1 MSSQLPAY
9 NATAYLGINDTAP
22 GQNWFRRRDPLTTDF
37 KLYVIG
43 DRWINLANQ
52 TMWGLV
58 GKNASSGTWVPLG
71 GNTIAVSSFVLDDL
85 NIVYPTAG
93 NVAVSGDSAAGVS
106 TSMPVSSEIQ
116 ITVSDATETQKGVTQ
131 LATNAEAIAGTD
143 TAKAITSDDMQAK
156 LGTIPANSLIIGQGA
171 ANALGS
177 VSVGSA
183 GQILQSGGA
192 GVDPGWST
200 ATYPSNTTS
209 GQVLLSSAANT
220 VSSSAHIAAT
230 SAGIVSTPSQSSLSY
245 YVSADQANVTGDL
258 TEFLVPFDTQ
268 DYDNQSEFNTGTS
281 LFTATVAGVYH
292 VDAIVLLYNIAVGHN
307 VGNVKVYQN
316 ANIWYQCQYN
326 PGVSMDAANQFSA
339 SVSTCMKLAAG
350 DTVKITV
357 QVGGAAKAVGVRAAA
372 GAHTQLQISKVA

>member
-1 MSSQLPAY
+1 MSSLFPSY
-9 NATAYLGINDTAP
+9 NPTGYLGTNYTDP
-22 GQNWFRRRDPLTTDF
+22 GQNIFRARDPIATDIHF
-37 KLYVIG
+37 AVG
-43 DRWINLANQ
+43 TRWINTASNSFWVLGSVVNKVANWIVCGGGTLAIQ
-52 TMWGLV
+52 DL
-58 GKNASSGTWVPLG
+58 L
-71 GNTIAVSSFVLDDL
+71 LDDT
-85 NIVYPTAG
+85 NVANPTAG
-93 NVAVSGDSAAGVS
+93 QLVLTGDSAQGVTTQLSAPS
-106 TSMPVSSEIQ
+106 TAQ
-116 ITVSDATETQKGVTQ
+116 ITIADATETLKGVTQ

-156 LGTIPANSLIIGQGA
+156 LGTIPANSIIIGQGA

-177 VSVGSA
+177 VSVGST

-200 ATYPSNTTS
+200 ATYPSTTTA
-209 GQVLLSSAANT
+209 GQVLLSSATNV

-258 TEFLVPFDTQ
+258 TEYLVPFNTK
-268 DYDNQSEFNTGTS
+268 DYDNQNEFNTGTS

-292 VDAIVLLYNIAVGHN
+292 VDAIVLLYNIAAGHN

-326 PGVSMDAANQFSA
+326 PAASMDAANQFSA
-339 SVSTCMKLAAG
+339 SVSTCLKLAAG

-372 GAHTQLQISKVA
+372 GAHTQLQIAKIA